1 MKSNSTTS
9 KQWISTLVLSL
20 LSMGGYAQVTD
31 KLKMVWNDEFN
42 GNSLDLKKWSPAPE
56 WPRQGG
62 CRWSHKNF
70 DMTGKGQVRLQ
81 VTEQNNSVLCGAI
94 RTRNLFDKKYGYFE
108 VRCTVP
114 EIHGGWG
121 AFWLMPLSNKPG
133 NLGNDGTEIDVFE
146 SINGWRG
153 KINHALHWDGY
164 SEEHHKKDSFILDRP
179 DLYDGKYHVFGM
191 MWTPKEYI
199 FYIDNKETWRTT
211 SGEVSDVNQYLKL
224 TLEVSDGSWAGNWKN
239 QVKKPIDWLIDYVR
253 VYDYQPIKVNLR
265 FFSLTDGQSFFVG
278 DKVHMHV
285 DVSGSLSQIDEIRF
299 TTQKGDEAD
308 ISQKI
313 SKIIGE
319 TTTYLFNWF
328 PNKPGSYKLEA
339 LGYKSETYVTNV
351 VINVIV
357 IDNLGPAKVAFSSL
371 KSGAKYT
378 TGEKVKMD
386 VILTGN
392 LLQVD
397 HIQYLTKLGDG
408 EFAIQKTEKLENELV
423 YSFNWTPTVAGTYIL
438 RVTALKDGKYVT
450 HVVAGDIKVEEDL
463 NPLSLQ
469 FVTLSSGTTYQT
481 SNPIPMHIE
490 LSGDLSDADEI
501 RFMTKMADDDF
512 IVQNTVNVLNANLWY
527 NWSPT
532 EAGKYVLRATAYKN
546 NSYITH
552 VVVNDIVVEDPLTL
566 KYTSLQSGMVYK
578 VGAKVKMH
586 VQLSGDYANINLIK
600 FISKRKGGSVSVLKK
615 LKVSG
620 AKALY
625 RNKWKPF
632 AAGKYKLT
640 VIAYNSGSKVAYT
653 IADITVK
660 ERGSY

>member
-20 LSMGGYAQVTD
+20 LLVGGYAQVID

-42 GNSLDLKKWSPAPE
+42 GNSLDSTKWSPAPE

-62 CRWSHKNF
+62 CRWSHENF

-121 AFWLMPLSNKPG
+121 AFWLMPYTNKPG
-133 NLGNDGTEIDVFE
+133 KLGNDGTEIDVFE
-146 SINGWRG
+146 SINGWNG

-164 SEEHHKKDSFILDRP
+164 NEEHKKDSISLNRP

-224 TLEVSDGSWAGNWKN
+224 TLEVSDGNWAGNWKN
-239 QVKKPIDWLIDYVR
+239 QVNKPIDWLIDYVR
-253 VYDYQPIKVNLR
+253 VYDYQPIEVDLS
-265 FFSLTDGQSFFVG
+265 FSSLTDGQSFHVG
-278 DKVHMHV
+278 DQVQMHV
-285 DVSGSLSQIDEIRF
+285 DVSGPLSQIDEIRF
-299 TTQKGDEAD
+299 TTQKGDEAG

-313 SKIIGE
+313 SKINGE
-319 TTTYLFNWF
+319 TTYWFNWF
-328 PNKPGSYKLEA
+328 PNKPGSYKLKA
-339 LGYKSETYVTNV
+339 LGYKSEIYVTDV
-351 VINVIV
+351 SVNVIV
-357 IDNLGPAKVAFSSL
+357 IDNLGALKVAFASL
-371 KSGAKYT
+371 KSGDRYT

-392 LLQVD
+392 LLQAD
-397 HIQYLTKLGDG
+397 QIQYLTKQGDG
-408 EFAIQKTEKLENELV
+408 AFAVQKTETLNNASV
-423 YSFNWTPTVAGTYIL
+423 YFFNWTPTSGGTYLL

-469 FVTLSSGTTYQT
+469 FATLSSGTTYQT
-481 SNPIPMHIE
+481 SNSIPMHIE

-501 RFMTKMADDDF
+501 RFMTKMADGDF
-512 IVQNTVNVLNANLWY
+512 IVQNTVNIGNAPTLWY

-532 EAGKYVLRATAYKN
+532 KAGTYVFRATAYKN
-546 NSYITH
+546 NNYITH
-552 VVVNDIVVEDPLTL
+552 VVVNDILVEDPMTL
-566 KYTSLQSGMVYK
+566 KYTVLQSGTVYK
-578 VGAKVKMH
+578 VGARVKLH
-586 VQLSGDYANINLIK
+586 VELSGDYANTDLIK
-600 FISKRKGGSVSVLKK
+600 FISKRSDGSISVLKK
-615 LKVSG
+615 SKVSPK
-620 AKALY
+620 KALY
-625 RNKWKPF
+625 MKKWRPSV
-632 AAGKYKLT
+632 AGKYKLT
-640 VIAYNSGSKVAYT
+640 VIAYNSGSKVAH
-653 IADITVK
+653 IAADITVK
-660 ERGSY
+660 DRDSY